1 MKDKNEV
8 CTICNGN
15 DYLYDPIQNT
25 VQQCPVCTALGKLY
39 EAQEIENETRTETI
53 STHNWSVD

>member
-39 EAQEIENETRTETI
+39 EAEGIKNETRTETI
-53 STHNWSVD
+53 STHH

>member
-1 MKDKNEV
+1 MNDKEV

-15 DYLYDPIQNT
+15 YYLYDPIQNT

-39 EAQEIENETRTETI
+39 EPQEVEDETTKTI
-53 STHNWSVD
+53 PTHH

>member
-1 MKDKNEV
+1 MNDKEV

-39 EAQEIENETRTETI
+39 EPQEVENETTTKTI
-53 STHNWSVD
+53 PTHH

>member
-1 MKDKNEV
+1 MNDKEV

-39 EAQEIENETRTETI
+39 EPQEVEDETTKTI
-53 STHNWSVD
+53 PTHHWHLD

>member
-1 MKDKNEV
+1 MKEKEV

-25 VQQCPVCTALGKLY
+25 VQQCPVCTELGKLY
-39 EAQEIENETRTETI
+39 EPEEIKNETRTKTI
-53 STHNWSVD
+53 STYH